1 MILKDKE
8 RLLSFDEP
16 VRFIFSHSALR
27 EGWDNPNVF
36 QICSLRQSN
45 SVSQKR
51 QEVGRGLRLCVDQYG
66 VRMDAETLPDEVH
79 SVNKLTVIA
88 SEGYASFVAD
98 LQKDIKADLYDRPTK
113 ADIDF
118 FIGKILFSNE
128 GKKYTVSKEDAQEI
142 VFQLRMNGYITKGG
156 EVTDTFREDLKNGNL
171 KQLPDELE
179 PLTDA
184 VYKRVQSI
192 FDSKALDDM
201 IGNGSKPQ
209 TPPNTLNDNFAKFQ
223 ELWKR
228 INHKYA
234 YKVQFDSNELIEK
247 AVEAINRELE
257 VTQLTYVITKGIQK
271 DELKKDDVISG
282 EMLQK
287 KASQTDRLTTDVV
300 SHMKYDLIGKIAS
313 GTTLT
318 RKTVATILTKIRPV
332 KFDMFKA
339 NPEEFITKVTRLI
352 LEQKATMIVEHISY
366 NQVDGEYDS
375 SIFTQE
381 KHTSM
386 DKAFRA
392 QKSILDY
399 VFTDGIAEK
408 SNERKFVESLDTSNE
423 VAVYAK
429 LPKGFHIP
437 TPVGNYSPDW
447 AIVFHEGMV
456 KHIYFVAETKGTME
470 SLNLRPIEKA
480 KIDCAKKL
488 FSKLSNGA
496 VTYDHVDSYQE
507 LLNKVLR

>member
-1 MILKDKE
+1 M
-8 RLLSFDEP
+8 
-16 VRFIFSHSALR
+16 
-27 EGWDNPNVF
+27 
-36 QICSLRQSN
+36 
-45 SVSQKR
+45 
-51 QEVGRGLRLCVDQYG
+51 
-66 VRMDAETLPDEVH
+66 
-79 SVNKLTVIA
+79 
-88 SEGYASFVAD
+88 
-98 LQKDIKADLYDRPTK
+98 
-113 ADIDF
+113 
-118 FIGKILFSNE
+118 
-128 GKKYTVSKEDAQEI
+128 
-142 VFQLRMNGYITKGG
+142 
-156 EVTDTFREDLKNGNL
+156 

-192 FDSKALDDM
+192 FDSKVLDDM

-209 TPPNTLNDNFAKFQ
+209 TPPNTLNDNFAKKEFQ

-257 VTQLTYVITKGIQK
+257 VTQLTYVITKGVQK
-271 DELKKDDVISG
+271 DELKKDDVVSG

-287 KASQTDRLTTDVV
+287 KASQMDRLTTDVV
-300 SHMKYDLIGKIAS
+300 SHVKYDLIGKIAS

-318 RKTVATILTKIRPV
+318 RKTVAAILTKIRPV
-332 KFDMFKA
+332 KFDLFKA

-386 DKAFRA
+386 DKAFKA

-408 SNERKFVESLDTSNE
+408 SNERKFVESLDISDE

-447 AIVFHEGMV
+447 AIAFEKDKV
-456 KHIYFVAETKGTME
+456 KHIYFIAETKGSMSSME
-470 SLNLRPIEKA
+470 LREIEKNKIA
-480 KIDCAKKL
+480 CAEKLFEQLSNSGVKYGKID
-488 FSKLSNGA
+488 S
-496 VTYDHVDSYQE
+496 YDTLMSLV
-507 LLNKVLR
+507 K